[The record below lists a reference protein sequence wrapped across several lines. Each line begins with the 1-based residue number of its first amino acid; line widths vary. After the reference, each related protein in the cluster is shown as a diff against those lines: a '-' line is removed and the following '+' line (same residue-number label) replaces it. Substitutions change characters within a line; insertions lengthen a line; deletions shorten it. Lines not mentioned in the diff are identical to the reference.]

1 MIVGVGVD
9 IIEIYRLEKAIVRW
23 RKRFLDRVFTP
34 QEIIYCQRRKRSGQ
48 YLAVRF
54 SAKEALLKALGIGK
68 SLGARWKDME
78 IVHDRRGKPS
88 LLLSG
93 KALAI
98 ARRMGVNGIHLSLSH
113 SENYALAQV
122 VLEK

>member
-1 MIVGVGVD
+1 MD
-9 IIEIYRLEKAIVRW
+9 IIEIHRVEEAIVRW
-23 RKRFLDRVFTP
+23 GERLLDRVFTP
-34 QEIIYCQRRKRSGQ
+34 QEIVYCQKRKRSGQ
-48 YLAVRF
+48 HFAVRF

-68 SLGARWKDME
+68 SLGTCWRDME
-78 IVHDRRGKPS
+78 IVLDQRGKPS

-98 ARRMGVNGIHLSLSH
+98 ARSMGVNCIHLSLSH
-113 SENYALAQV
+113 SNNYALAQV